1 MLVYLNQSQL
11 LTKLFKDIKMKE
23 QLQTAFSNLTDK
35 LLGWMNAFIQNIPNL
50 ALAIIVLVAA
60 YFIAKYINKYTYK
73 LVSKRVEQ
81 ESISSI
87 ISRISAV
94 TVVLLGLF
102 LALGILNLS
111 KTLTSLLTGAGVAGL
126 VIGLA
131 LQGTLSNTIAG
142 VVISFRKKIQIGN
155 WVETNGYS
163 GEIIDIN
170 LKDFTLKEADNNMV
184 VIPNKMILENP
195 LKNYS
200 LTTRM
205 RVFIECGV
213 GYESDLELVEDLTK
227 KTIAKAFDQVE
238 TPEDVEFYYTEFG
251 DSSINYLC
259 RFWIDAESMLEK
271 LRAKTKAII
280 EIKKAYDSEG
290 INIPFPIR
298 TLQFDNKLN
307 VKASELEDAFSNN

>member
-1 MLVYLNQSQL
+1 MKNQISQ
-11 LTKLFKDIKMKE
+11 
-23 QLQTAFSNLTDK
+23 AFNNLIDK
-35 LLGWMNAFIQNIPNL
+35 LLGWLDAIIQNLPNL
-50 ALAIIVLVAA
+50 ALAIIVLVSA
-60 YFIAKYINKYTYK
+60 YFIAKHVNRLTYK
-73 LVSKRVEQ
+73 LVSKKVQQ

-87 ISRISAV
+87 VSRISAV
-94 TVVLLGLF
+94 SVVLVGLF
-102 LALGILNLS
+102 LALGILDLS

-142 VVISFRKKIQIGN
+142 IVISFRKKIQIGN

-200 LTTRM
+200 LTTNM
-205 RVFIECGV
+205 RVSIECGV
-213 GYESDLELVEDLTK
+213 GYDSDLEFVEALTK
-227 KTIAKAFDQVE
+227 KTIANTFNQIE
-238 TPEDVEFYYTEFG
+238 QQENVEFYYTEFG

-280 EIKKAYDSEG
+280 AIKKAYDTEG

-307 VKASELEDAFSNN
+307 VNAPDLQEAFLNN

>member
-1 MLVYLNQSQL
+1 
-11 LTKLFKDIKMKE
+11 MKE
-23 QLQTAFSNLTDK
+23 QLNTAFSNLTNK
-35 LLGWMNAFIQNIPNL
+35 LLGWLDAIIQNLPNL
-50 ALAIIVLVAA
+50 ALAILVLVSA
-60 YFIAKYINKYTYK
+60 YFIAKYVNKFTYK

-94 TVVLLGLF
+94 AVVLIGLF
-102 LALGILNLS
+102 LALGILDLS

-142 VVISFRKKIQIGN
+142 IAISFRKKIQIGN

-170 LKDFTLKEADNNMV
+170 LKDFTLKEADNNLV

-213 GYESDLELVEDLTK
+213 GYESDLEFVEKLTK
-227 KTIAKAFDQVE
+227 QTIANTFNQVK
-238 TPEDVEFYYTEFG
+238 TSDDVEFYYTEFG
-251 DSSINYLC
+251 SNSINYLC
-259 RFWIDAESMLEK
+259 RFWIDAENMLEK

-280 EIKKAYDSEG
+280 EIKKAYDKEG

-307 VKASELEDAFSNN
+307 VKAPDMQEAFSNN